1 MRRCTLLFTWAVV
14 GLTLALCAQPVM
26 AVPFSTTLTGGTA
39 EFFPAID
46 AIDGI
51 GQVNPD
57 PGGRLFLGGNEPV
70 TIFMKIP
77 IGVFATTAT
86 ISTGGDIL
94 THSVPGTTG
103 SGGYLSVGSGLV
115 DVGNPSLGLVNETQ
129 LITQV
134 GGGDWPDLASV
145 DITAAVAGS
154 SEIWVAIHAN
164 QDSWR
169 NYGTR
174 VDANA
179 ILTVAGDGTVIPE
192 PASMLLFGSGLACL
206 MLTKRRR
213 K

>member
-1 MRRCTLLFTWAVV
+1 MRRFTLLFTWVV
-14 GLTLALCAQPVM
+14 MGLALALCAQP
-26 AVPFSTTLTGGTA
+26 ANALPFSETLSGGTA

-51 GQVNPD
+51 GTVNPD
-57 PGGRLFLGGNEPV
+57 VGGRLFLGGNEPV
-70 TIFMKIP
+70 TIYMKIP

-86 ISTGGDIL
+86 ITTGGDIL
-94 THSVPGTTG
+94 THSVAGTTG

-115 DVGNPSLGLVNETQ
+115 DVGNPSLGLINETQ

-145 DITAAVAGS
+145 DISAAVAGS
-154 SEIWVAIHAN
+154 NEIWVAIHAN

-179 ILTVAGDGTVIPE
+179 ILTVAGEGNPIPE
-192 PASMLLFGSGLACL
+192 PMSMLLLGSGLMCL
-206 MLTKRRR
+206 MLFTRRR